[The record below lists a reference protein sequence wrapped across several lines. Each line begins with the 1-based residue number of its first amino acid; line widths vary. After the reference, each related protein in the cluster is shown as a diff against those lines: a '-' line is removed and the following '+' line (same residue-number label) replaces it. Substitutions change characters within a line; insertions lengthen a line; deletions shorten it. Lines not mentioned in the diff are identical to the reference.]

1 MGILDKFKTP
11 KSSELKNGSEY
22 APKYNANDGDVP
34 ETPLAGKN
42 SPLHADKDGKEG
54 FSLNGNNLNGVT
66 KLYSEYD
73 DGAINTLPKPTE
85 LEDQLDPTGTFTQKY
100 DSTQKYLNPET
111 FSPEFGLPNS
121 TKGLGPANPNPKP

>member
-11 KSSELKNGSEY
+11 KSTELKNGSEY
-22 APKYNANDGDVP
+22 APKYNANDGAVP

-54 FSLNGNNLNGVT
+54 FSLNGKDLNGIT

-73 DGAINTLPKPTE
+73 DGAINTLPIPTE
-85 LEDQLDPTGTFTQKY
+85 LEDSNRYSIEFTQKY
-100 DSTQKYLNPET
+100 DSIRQYTNPEFT
-111 FSPEFGLPNS
+111 SEVGLPNP
-121 TKGLGPANPNPKP
+121 TPKP